1 MTRFTNHQAAINS
14 NFSALR
20 ITLLETYLKFSLV
33 LKKVG
38 KLVEISQE
46 DVKPYS
52 DEDFKVAM
60 ERCESG
66 KCELEIDKNSPPVF
80 LNLTNTMD
88 QKSKLTMPKFEVHGG
103 SPATAAT
110 NCSAIQ
116 IRSPFAFSGFYW
128 LKTPCSNKPARV

>member
-1 MTRFTNHQAAINS
+1 MTRFTNHQAAVNS
-14 NFSALR
+14 NFFDLKTK
-20 ITLLETYLKFSLV
+20 ILETYLKFNLV

-60 ERCESG
+60 ERCEVG
-66 KCELEIDKNSPPVF
+66 KCELDIDKNSPPVF
-80 LNLTNTMD
+80 LNLNNTMD

-103 SPATAAT
+103 SPETAAT

-116 IRSPFAFSGFYW
+116 IRNPFAFSGFYW